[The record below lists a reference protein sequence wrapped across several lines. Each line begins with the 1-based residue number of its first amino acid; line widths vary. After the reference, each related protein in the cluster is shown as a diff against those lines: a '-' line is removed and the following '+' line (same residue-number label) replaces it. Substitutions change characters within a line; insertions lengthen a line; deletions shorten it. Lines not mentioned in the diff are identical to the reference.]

1 MSIDQLE
8 HINYFGYHTPDEK
21 KEFKNAI
28 KLYSSNRKGLN
39 KIINKFTFPHDKRSF
54 LIEESIDHDT
64 LMIDGNGRD
73 DKWVEFAL
81 SAESVNKTE
90 FIELLRTLGLT
101 ILFGETIEYDEK
113 NELKILT
120 VTINDLVHTIEY
132 PYLEDELLL
141 YRFAEVINQELKKIN
156 SPESVYMIERFPT
169 ILLVATEKIYQY
181 LTELD
186 AEDHFELLKPEE
198 WIEKYK
204 SSTIE

>member
-1 MSIDQLE
+1 MFIDQLE

-21 KEFKNAI
+21 KEFENAI

-39 KIINKFTFPHDKRSF
+39 KIINKFTFPHDKRCF

-73 DKWVEFAL
+73 DKWIEFCL
-81 SAESVNKTE
+81 GAESVNKTDFIE
-90 FIELLRTLGLT
+90 FIQTIGLT
-101 ILFGETIEYDEK
+101 IIFAETIEYDEK
-113 NELKILT
+113 SELKTLT
-120 VTINDLVHTIEY
+120 VTINGLVHAIEY

-141 YRFAEVINQELKKIN
+141 FRFVEVVNKELKKIN

-169 ILLVATEKIYQY
+169 ILLVVTEKIYQY
-181 LTELD
+181 LVKLD